1 MVAINEILV
10 ENVGAF
16 ELDTGD
22 IAKWKGITAKWAGN
36 TFVVTNIS
44 PQAKKEFP
52 GIRKG
57 PIPKQYRGGFVNAA
71 RTAEGMP
78 RLDFDGGGNLRS
90 GTVPASAGSKDPII
104 QKPDTSGT
112 PIGRYEP
119 RADVAKMDPD
129 ELMTK
134 KEMNLR
140 RKERRDLRR
149 GIPVKRNGVYFTQD
163 DIDQME
169 GRLKTLRSRRA
180 ERNADN
186 DPKKRLQ
193 AMKNQDVGK
202 KQIFQPRGPF
212 GKLVGILGLASIPA
226 YEELRNKLRDERA
239 KLFLVTQE
247 INKKYNAG
255 EIDFAE
261 SQRLKNEE
269 LTASQKYELRIFATQ
284 TVPIMLVLT
293 NAAITSTKAMYALV
307 RYVRAVGAAVIFGA
321 GAVGLGPGLL
331 GAALVNIAIFVLTEL
346 LIYMGVKWLMNTE
359 AGKKATMTVLS
370 WMWIDITVKFL
381 APVSMLT
388 HDVIEGHIT
397 RELMDMYRENI
408 SAPVVKKATDMVDD
422 MIKVDADRID
432 RTTIDAWN
440 NINSADVTIGSDQDS
455 DVLPPKDQNNQN
467 PSSINFD

>member
-36 TFVVTNIS
+36 TFVVTDIS

-71 RTAEGMP
+71 RTAKGMP

-186 DPKKRLQ
+186 DPKKRLK
-193 AMKNQDVGK
+193 AMKDQDVGK
-202 KQIFQPRGPF
+202 KQIFKPRGPF
-212 GKLVGILGLASIPA
+212 GKLLGILGLASIPA

-239 KLFLVTQE
+239 QLFLYEQE
-247 INKKYNAG
+247 VIKKYNTG

-261 SQRLKNEE
+261 QQRLLNQRLAAHEVLE
-269 LTASQKYELRIFATQ
+269 VNIFAMQ
-284 TVPIMLVLT
+284 TAPIMLVLT
-293 NAAITSTKAMYALV
+293 NAAISSAKAAAALI

-321 GAVGLGPGLL
+321 GSAGLGVGLL
-331 GAALVNIAIFVLTEL
+331 GAVAVNVAIFVITEL
-346 LIYMGVKWLMNTE
+346 AIYFGVRWLMRTE
-359 AGKKATMTVLS
+359 VGKQATVAILS
-370 WMWIDITVKFL
+370 SMWMQTAKEWM
-381 APVSMLT
+381 APWAMMA
-388 HDVIEGHIT
+388 HDRIEGTIAQ
-397 RELMDMYRENI
+397 ELADKYRENV
-408 SAPVVKKATDMVDD
+408 SAPAIQTAIDAVDD
-422 MIKVDADRID
+422 HVKLDGDDITRS
-432 RTTIDAWN
+432 TQDAWN
-440 NINSADVTIGSDQDS
+440 NINSADVTIEPPDQS
-455 DVLPPKDQNNQN
+455 QDVLPAN
-467 PSSINFD
+467 PSNVKFD

>member
-1 MVAINEILV
+1 MVAISEILI

-22 IAKWKGITAKWAGN
+22 IAKWKGITARWAGN
-36 TFVVTNIS
+36 TFVVTDIS

-52 GIRKG
+52 DIRKG
-57 PIPKQYRGGFVNAA
+57 PIPKKYRGGFVNAA
-71 RTAEGMP
+71 RALKNLP

-134 KEMNLR
+134 KEMNLK

-180 ERNADN
+180 ERNADS

-193 AMKNQDVGK
+193 AMKDQDVGK
-202 KQIFQPRGPF
+202 KQIFKPRGPF
-212 GKLVGILGLASIPA
+212 GKLIGILGLASIPA

-239 KLFLVTQE
+239 KLFLYEQE
-247 INKKYNAG
+247 VIKKYNSG

-261 SQRLKNEE
+261 QQRLLNERLAAHE
-269 LTASQKYELRIFATQ
+269 VLEVNIFAMQ
-284 TVPIMLVLT
+284 TAPIMLVLT
-293 NAAITSTKAMYALV
+293 NAAISSAKAATAII

-321 GAVGLGPGLL
+321 GSAGLGVGLL
-331 GAALVNIAIFVLTEL
+331 GAAAVNVVIFVLTEL
-346 LIYMGVKWLMNTE
+346 AIYFGIRWLMNTE
-359 AGKKATMTVLS
+359 VGKQATVTILSSMWMQTVKEWFAPFAMTV
-370 WMWIDITVKFL
+370 
-381 APVSMLT
+381 
-388 HDVIEGHIT
+388 HDRIEGHIT
-397 RELMDMYRENI
+397 RELADMYRENI
-408 SAPVVKKATDMVDD
+408 TAPVLKTAIDAVDD
-422 MIKVDADRID
+422 HVKLDGDDITRS
-432 RTTIDAWN
+432 TQDAWN

-455 DVLPPKDQNNQN
+455 DVLPN
-467 PSSINFD
+467 PSDVKFD